1 MVNLRD
7 FMDSRGVTN
16 RVLIPP
22 DIDTVLRSVDLPG
35 APGSLTGRIVGNPPL
50 PGFLSFTMATN
61 HPVVV
66 AMGGIATDWRV
77 DIALVGAG
85 LLFYLPTTPP
95 LVPAEPRSSGTGA
108 GRQEW
113 LEPAAGRLRVDG
125 ELVVRVAGTAGSS
138 ARMRLLPKG
147 LAENELITVR
157 LNPPAMLFGTTGVG
171 MSFTDGVIL
180 IDDNPALSP
189 AGLAPAWRGLS
200 IPELKLYVP
209 RGVPLAGGTTI
220 TASLSLTSPAGM
232 DATATVRLPAADGRP
247 ELTVTVEWRDP
258 AATRLGDLLPTLIE
272 IVAQLPVDD
281 AMTIPDV
288 GDLTVGGDPMR
299 IRVRYARDPRQSPVV
314 VGFTAELEADGTE
327 GLLSVRATPASG
339 PAPKAVVTAAALAT
353 AIMAD
358 APKPPPR
365 PGDDG
370 SGALVHGL
378 LVAALG
384 LSAALTQQGRVVVH
398 GVTIGY
404 TTAASAD
411 FTVDYS
417 ADIVVKPLT
426 VGGANG
432 FGVSM
437 DPDRPMRV
445 RFHGVRLR
453 VDLNATG
460 LDRYTLDYRSAGVD
474 VEDPGGWQVEHLGSL
489 FDVLGTRSGKGST
502 WFEVDLAFAL
512 DLGPIR
518 VEGATIRATV
528 DGGSLGVT
536 LRGLA
541 VALAFP
547 GAGNGLD
554 IIEGRG
560 QLRIVPDEQTGRPI
574 TDIRLAASIPPL
586 NLAAEAYLMT
596 ADHGPDGNQV
606 LVKFAVDL
614 PGPVPLGPTGLGLF
628 GFMGVFGTNTAITLP
643 PGDDIVVR
651 QLSWDPTEPGHTRF
665 APGSTIL
672 GIGAVLGT
680 VPDLGFA
687 FSARAM
693 FALSVPDVAINA
705 SLKGTLL
712 APRAQISEVGDAP
725 DTGMINYLGGLGY
738 GDNGLTMGLRGS
750 YHVPVLFDLTV
761 PIGAHFPKH
770 EPNWFL
776 RVGGDRKNDRG
787 DPVLLTILPGIL
799 DEQAWAFFM
808 IDGVGL
814 PDLFEPGR
822 GLSGFSVGM
831 GAGWHRDLRFG
842 PLGLEMSASLVAGIG
857 TMPYPDGEVQSPIAV
872 AEGNLSGSLDLGPV
886 SVAASA
892 ALTVEIGP
900 GTRHLVDFHVCGE
913 VDLAFF
919 SIGGCVDFHLGDD
932 PGDPPIP
939 LASPLTGIALTD
951 RNGRTVADAATD
963 PDKAPVV
970 WPDVVPVLAF
980 SAGPAVNALQPGDL
994 GPFRY
999 ANPYPTNGVVGA
1011 DTLRYQYVLTN
1022 LNMVSVTDDG
1032 EAPLPGRPNATWWIP
1047 VTDHGAA
1054 NPRTSARHLS
1064 LLSTD
1069 PVPWIQTL
1077 ADGGENLPEDPLDV
1091 LSGLC
1096 GQSIPEEPGWLL
1108 GGDARQSATGWLLPP
1123 EALPDTRFRSR
1134 LSGRV
1139 AVTLDG
1145 EPLRSSW
1152 LAATGQSALL
1162 HPGGPRPI
1170 PDWLGPFDRI
1180 YTSALVLPHLS
1191 EGEWRGVTGAPM
1203 LALATVTFDDSVA
1216 ETRVWVEARTPLDS
1230 TVRVYSLDTNTEW
1243 TRFNTTPMGPDSYVY
1258 GFSPPAGSLVRGF
1271 RLTYHARSWID
1282 LLGVRGVTL
1291 TARRDI
1297 AAANLGRSELTTV
1310 TQDEA
1315 DQSLDDDRNL
1325 LQPNTLYKITTGM
1338 LVRNGTRQQVLT
1350 DPPRYFRT
1358 APESGTRAVPTFAA
1372 STFAPVFL
1380 AVNRFDPTYLERY
1393 LLGYVPGDGTRFW
1406 YHDDPVAASFS
1417 RKHITAL
1424 AARYDYDTLLRLRR
1438 TDTQPG
1444 AVQQE
1449 DPVSPSLVT
1458 LIGAW
1463 QLAKADLRLHT
1474 LALASSGGCRRPGI
1488 GASLVPE
1495 VQLEPSATYD
1505 LAVWFRKH
1513 EQTRGGRG
1521 LPGVVFTTSRYASPL
1536 EQFADLGF
1544 VSVGSPGLAGD
1555 LPVTAPTTL
1564 PPPGVGDGLFTRV
1577 LRALG
1582 LDLRPAP
1589 RARTSALWI
1598 RSGTGWLLSGVLL
1611 ESPEPLERLDMGREP
1626 GGGGNAPARVRLGGL
1641 SAPNLFNQVW
1651 RDSSGCRVLLRTT
1664 APATANYGLRL
1675 SIEENRPLA
1684 TGGTTAATS
1693 YLTCSY
1699 NTPPRFAEEI

>member
-1 MVNLRD
+1 MANLRD
-7 FMDSRGVTN
+7 YLDSRYFTN

-22 DIDTVLRSVDLPG
+22 DVDTVLRSVDLPG
-35 APGSLTGRIVGNPPL
+35 APGSLNGRIVGNPAL
-50 PGFLSFTMATN
+50 PGFLSFTVATG
-61 HPVVV
+61 HPVGVTV
-66 AMGGIATDWRV
+66 SGTPTDWRA
-77 DIALVGAG
+77 DIALLGAG

-113 LEPAAGRLRVDG
+113 LEPVAGRLRVDG
-125 ELVVRVAGTAGSS
+125 ELVVRVAGTAGSP

-209 RGVPLAGGTTI
+209 RGVPLAGGMTV
-220 TASLSLTSPAGM
+220 TASLSLTSPAGV

-247 ELTVTVEWRDP
+247 ELTATVEWRDP
-258 AATRLGDLLPTLIE
+258 AATRLGDLLPTLVE

-281 AMTIPDV
+281 AMNIPDV

-299 IRVRYARDPRQSPVV
+299 IRVRYARDPRQSPV

-353 AIMAD
+353 AVMAD

-404 TTAASAD
+404 TTAGVAD

-453 VDLNATG
+453 VDMNATG
-460 LDRYTLDYRSAGVD
+460 LDRYTLDYRSARVD

-489 FDVLGTRSGKGST
+489 FDVLGTRSGRGST

-541 VALAFP
+541 VTLAFP

-554 IIEGRG
+554 VIEGRG

-672 GIGAVLGT
+672 GIGAVVGT

-761 PIGAHFPKH
+761 PIGAHFPSH
-770 EPNWFL
+770 DPNWFL
-776 RVGGDRKNDRG
+776 RVGGDRKLDRG
-787 DPVLLTILPGIL
+787 APVLLTILPGIL

-808 IDGVGL
+808 IDGAGL
-814 PDLFEPGR
+814 PDLFAPGR
-822 GLSGFSVGM
+822 GLHGFSVGM

-842 PLGLEMSASLVAGIG
+842 PLGLELSASLVAGIG
-857 TMPYPDGEVQSPIAV
+857 TMPYPDGQVQSPIAI
-872 AEGNLSGSLDLGPV
+872 AEGHLSGSLDLGPV

-900 GTRHLVDFHVCGE
+900 GTRHLVDFEVCGE

-919 SIGGCVDFHLGDD
+919 SISGCVRFHLGDD

-939 LASPLTGIALTD
+939 LESPLAGIALTD
-951 RNGRTVADAATD
+951 RKGRTVADAATD
-963 PDKAPVV
+963 PADAPVV

-980 SAGPAVNALQPGDL
+980 SAGPVVEAAEPGDL
-994 GPFRY
+994 GPFSY
-999 ANPYPTNGVVGA
+999 ANPYPTNGEVGA
-1011 DTLRYQYVLTN
+1011 DTLRYQYALTH
-1022 LNMVSVTDDG
+1022 LNMVSVTEDG
-1032 EAPLPGRPNATWWIP
+1032 ETPLPGRPNATWWIP
-1047 VTDHGAA
+1047 VADQGAL
-1054 NPRTSARHLS
+1054 NPLTSARHLS

-1077 ADGGENLPEDPLDV
+1077 ADGGENVPEDPLDV

-1096 GQSIPEEPGWLL
+1096 GQSIVEESGWLL
-1108 GGDARQSATGWLLPP
+1108 GGDARKSATGWDLPA
-1123 EALPDTRFRSR
+1123 EAAPVTRFRSR
-1134 LSGRV
+1134 FTGRLV
-1139 AVTLDG
+1139 VTLDG

-1152 LAATGQSALL
+1152 LAATGQSAPL
-1162 HPGGPRPI
+1162 HPGGPRHI
-1170 PDWLGPFDRI
+1170 GDHLSTVDRVF
-1180 YTSALVLPHLS
+1180 TAALVLPHPLQ
-1191 EGEWRGVTGAPM
+1191 GEWRIETGAPM
-1203 LALATVTFDDSVA
+1203 LALATVDLENGVYDV
-1216 ETRVWVEARTPLDS
+1216 RVWLRTQTPEDD
-1230 TVRVYSLDTNTEW
+1230 TIRVFSSGTNTEW
-1243 TRFNTTPMGPDSYVY
+1243 TRVHATNVGPDTNVY
-1258 GFSPPAGSLVRGF
+1258 CYSPPTGWVASGF
-1271 RLTYHARSWID
+1271 RLYYHARNRVE
-1282 LLGVRGVTL
+1282 LLGVRGVTA
-1291 TARRDI
+1291 TARRE
-1297 AAANLGRSELTTV
+1297 AATVNAGRSELATAART
-1310 TQDEA
+1310 EA

-1325 LQPNTLYKITTGM
+1325 LQPDTLYKITNRIV
-1338 LVRNGTRQQVLT
+1338 VRNGNRQEDASGPT
-1350 DPPRYFRT
+1350 YFFRT
-1358 APESGTRAVPTFAA
+1358 APEAGTRAVPTFAA

-1449 DPVSPSLVT
+1449 DPVDPNLVT

-1474 LALASSGGCRRPGI
+1474 VALASSGNCRRPGV

-1495 VQLEPSATYD
+1495 TQLEPSSTYD
-1505 LAVWFRKH
+1505 LAVCFRKQG
-1513 EQTRGGRG
+1513 QTRGGRG

-1544 VSVGSPGLAGD
+1544 VSAGSPGLAGD
-1555 LPVTAPTTL
+1555 LPVAAPTTL
-1564 PPPGVGDGLFTRV
+1564 PPPGIGDGLFTRV